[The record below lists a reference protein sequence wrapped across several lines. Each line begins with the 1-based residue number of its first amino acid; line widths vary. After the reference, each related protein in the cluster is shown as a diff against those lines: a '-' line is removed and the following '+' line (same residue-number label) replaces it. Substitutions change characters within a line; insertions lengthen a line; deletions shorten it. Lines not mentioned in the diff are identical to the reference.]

1 VQRFLNKSMRPDDLS
16 EMQKSLALWRDN
28 DQQLAP
34 ALQSNPLL
42 QEAGPLSQSL
52 SSVAIAGWK
61 ALEYLNA
68 GSRVPADWRQQQL
81 DLLKQ
86 AQAPQAELLNMI
98 APSVQKLVEAT
109 TPE

>member
-1 VQRFLNKSMRPDDLS
+1 MPDDLS
-16 EMQKSLALWRDN
+16 EMQKSLTLWRDN

-34 ALQSNPLL
+34 VLQSNPLL
-42 QEAGPLSQSL
+42 QEAMPMSQAL
-52 SSVAIAGWK
+52 ASVASTGLK

-68 GSRVPADWRQQQL
+68 GTRVPAAWRQQQI

-86 AQAPQAELLNMI
+86 AQAPQAEMLNMI
-98 APSVQKLVEAT
+98 APGVEKLVEAT

>member
-1 VQRFLNKSMRPDDLS
+1 MRPDDLS

-42 QEAGPLSQSL
+42 QEAAPLSQTL
-52 SSVAIAGWK
+52 STVAIAGLK

-68 GSRVPADWRQQQL
+68 GSRVPAERPCKVATKDCV
-81 DLLKQ
+81 
-86 AQAPQAELLNMI
+86 PCHM
-98 APSVQKLVEAT
+98 PKLGPPAAHFKFTDHFIRVVKSNEVY
-109 TPE
+109 PN